1 MLHIFEGHAF
11 IFPVLLVP
19 SSGRLLVVG
28 IYNQLSAS
36 NYLFVQNHDASND
49 VFNQR
54 NGKCH
59 FPWLPNSIFNQRVEI
74 VNTASLSSSM
84 EYEVI

>member
-1 MLHIFEGHAF
+1 MTSSSPSAVEAFSMLHIFEGHAF

-19 SSGRLLVVG
+19 SSGRLIVVG

-36 NYLFVQNHDASND
+36 NYLFVQDHEAPND

-59 FPWLPNSIFNQRVEI
+59 FPWLPNSIC
-74 VNTASLSSSM
+74 SH
-84 EYEVI
+84 